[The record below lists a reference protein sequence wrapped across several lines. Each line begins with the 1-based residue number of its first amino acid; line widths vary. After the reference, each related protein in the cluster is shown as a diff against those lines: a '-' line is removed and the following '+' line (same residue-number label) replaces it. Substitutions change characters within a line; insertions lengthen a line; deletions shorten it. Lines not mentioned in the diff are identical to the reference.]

1 MENSLKKNTHTH
13 THIYIYILLNH
24 SAVCLKLH
32 NIINQLYFNKKLKI
46 KYGQGE
52 FILEIQGWFN
62 FEKSINVNSTHQQKN
77 MLISIDTEKAFN
89 KNLVSMMIKAFHQ
102 LGIKGN

>member
-1 MENSLKKNTHTH
+1 MENNLKKHTHTH
-13 THIYIYILLNH
+13 TYILLNH
-24 SAVCLKLH
+24 SAVYLKLH
-32 NIINQLYFNKKLKI
+32 NIVNQLYFNNKLKI

-77 MLISIDTEKAFN
+77 MLISIDTEKAFS